1 MMSEGMGMKR
11 RQALKALAGA
21 TGALMWPQQL
31 LGVTTRADALGSLLP
46 ERILGRTGKKVTML
60 GLGGWHVGK
69 LPKREAQA
77 LIEAALAGG
86 VRFFDTAESYQDGG
100 SESLYGEFLT
110 PKYRDDVFLMTKTT
124 ARDALGVRQHLE
136 GSLRRLRTDV
146 LDLWQVHSLLSPEDV
161 DGRLAGGVVEEVL
174 KQQAAGRVR
183 HIGFTGH
190 KVPAAMQR
198 MLDATDVFEAC
209 QMPINVLDPSYE
221 SFVSG
226 VLPTLVERNI
236 GTLAM
241 KTLANGHLMGVGLS
255 DNTSDDVVPDRL
267 SLRQALS
274 FAWSLPIS
282 VLIYGPDNVAQLEQ
296 TLQVAHTF
304 DALSA
309 EARQQLVAHVADL
322 AGRRV
327 EYYKA

>member
-110 PKYRDDVFLMTKTT
+110 PK
-124 ARDALGVRQHLE
+124 
-136 GSLRRLRTDV
+136 
-146 LDLWQVHSLLSPEDV
+146 
-161 DGRLAGGVVEEVL
+161 
-174 KQQAAGRVR
+174 
-183 HIGFTGH
+183 
-190 KVPAAMQR
+190 
-198 MLDATDVFEAC
+198 
-209 QMPINVLDPSYE
+209 
-221 SFVSG
+221 
-226 VLPTLVERNI
+226 
-236 GTLAM
+236 
-241 KTLANGHLMGVGLS
+241 
-255 DNTSDDVVPDRL
+255 
-267 SLRQALS
+267 
-274 FAWSLPIS
+274 
-282 VLIYGPDNVAQLEQ
+282 
-296 TLQVAHTF
+296 
-304 DALSA
+304 
-309 EARQQLVAHVADL
+309 
-322 AGRRV
+322 
-327 EYYKA
+327 